1 MNDSSVDD
9 IRLIRLST
17 FWDVDKATSFMSLIS
32 SFRAV
37 ISLCCVSGVFM
48 LRSIGSTDE
57 LLKDP
62 TDELTGDPIW
72 DLTGGERGW
81 IEEFTEYVAESSSLH
96 SCLDDDG
103 PHDCSVVVGAGVI
116 EKFWAGVRDGAS
128 ATEAS

>member
-1 MNDSSVDD
+1 MSV
-9 IRLIRLST
+9 
-17 FWDVDKATSFMSLIS
+17 IS

-37 ISLCCVSGVFM
+37 ISLCWVSGVFM

-57 LLKDP
+57 LLKYP

-96 SCLDDDG
+96 SFLNDDG
-103 PHDCSVVVGAGVI
+103 PHDCSVLVGAGVI
-116 EKFWAGVRDGAS
+116 EKFWAGVRDGA
-128 ATEAS
+128 TEAS